1 MPENEN
7 RLYLRSRRHLYAH
20 LQISKRMSANDAH
33 STDRI
38 GRSSQLVP
46 DHLAVGGDH
55 FAGLTLAHLEHALE
69 KCDSLPMGRTLTLR
83 GGKSQWQVTRT
94 TARARPSPVRARI
107 SSRSN
112 SARPPSTVSIKRPC
126 AVVVSAHVSPSD
138 RNPASRVRLIRRGGH
153 EGGITPDLALCQPFR
168 HGLDF

>member
-83 GGKSQWQVTRT
+83 GGQFQWQV
-94 TARARPSPVRARI
+94 SSV
-107 SSRSN
+107 SRS
-112 SARPPSTVSIKRPC
+112 
-126 AVVVSAHVSPSD
+126 
-138 RNPASRVRLIRRGGH
+138 ASHLTHR
-153 EGGITPDLALCQPFR
+153 FR
-168 HGLDF
+168 ASN